1 MNDCKL
7 LIKTHLLRNYSLLNR
22 FYGES
27 YGVLLENNVLGEI
40 MIKLDRT
47 DRRILE
53 EMQLNGGI
61 SNLELAEKIGL
72 SPSPC
77 SRRVKALV
85 EAGIIGHTVTLLNAK
100 ALGLRLMA
108 LISIS
113 MDRHT
118 PERFDAFE
126 GAVKSYPEV
135 LECLIIT
142 GSTAD
147 YQLKVVVQDMEA
159 YQQFL
164 LGKLTRLEG
173 VTGVHSSFVMR
184 EIVNTNALPLD
195 SLFSSS

>member
-1 MNDCKL
+1 
-7 LIKTHLLRNYSLLNR
+7 
-22 FYGES
+22 
-27 YGVLLENNVLGEI
+27 
-40 MIKLDRT
+40 MIRLDRT

-53 EMQLNGGI
+53 EIQRNGSI

-85 EAGIIGHTVTLLNAK
+85 DGGIIGQTVTLLNAK

-126 GAVKSYPEV
+126 RAVKSYPEV
-135 LECLIIT
+135 QECLLIA

-147 YQLKVVVQDMEA
+147 YQLKVIVQDMEA
-159 YQQFL
+159 YQKFL

-184 EIVNTNALPLD
+184 EIVNTASLPLEAI
-195 SLFSSS
+195 SNE